1 MNQLSK
7 ASPWHLPWHAAGLLA
22 LALLALGSAW
32 AAEPLKP
39 NPATGL
45 SFSFSQALNAA
56 WSRSLEQAEALGR
69 QRRAEADRQLA
80 DSWLAAPPSVA
91 LSQRQGHG
99 AISDQRE
106 TELGVAAPLWR
117 PGQREANGLSAQAEA
132 EWAAAAERAA
142 RLRLA
147 GQLREA
153 AGKLHLLE
161 AEARQAELQ
170 QQLLEQV
177 AADVQRRV
185 KAGDLAPADG
195 LAARAEALAAAG
207 QQRELQQALAAQRSA
222 WQVLTGLQQASAQET
237 APAAEPELDSHPEL
251 LMAEAAVQ
259 RANQR
264 LAQVRSQR
272 SAAPELGVG
281 VRQERPGQGQ
291 PGQNSVTLSLRIPI
305 GTDTHSRP
313 QEAVA
318 LAEQDLALAQRLR
331 VRQQLDAD
339 LLLARQALA
348 TARAQTGA
356 EGERASLLRQRAAW
370 LDQAFKAGE
379 TALPELLRALSA
391 AAQAEASAAR
401 QQAALALA
409 EARLQQAFGLIP

>member
-7 ASPWHLPWHAAGLLA
+7 ASPWHPPWRAAGLLA
-22 LALLALGSAW
+22 LAFLALGSAW
-32 AAEPLKP
+32 AAEPPKP
-39 NPATGL
+39 NPTTGL
-45 SFSFSQALNAA
+45 SFSQALNAA

-80 DSWLAAPPSVA
+80 DSWLAAPASVA
-91 LSQRQGHG
+91 LSQRQGRG

-106 TELGVAAPLWR
+106 TELGLAAPLWR
-117 PGQREANGLSAQAEA
+117 PAQRQANGLSAQAEA
-132 EWAAAAERAA
+132 DWAAAAERAA

-161 AEARQAELQ
+161 AESRQTELQ

-177 AADVQRRV
+177 AADVERRV

-222 WQVLTGLQQASAQET
+222 WQVFTGLQQAS
-237 APAAEPELDSHPEL
+237 EPEAATTAERGLDSHPEL

-259 RANQR
+259 RASQR
-264 LAQVRSQR
+264 LAQIRSQR

-291 PGQNSVTLSLRIPI
+291 SGQNSVTLSLRIPI
-305 GTDTHSRP
+305 GTDTHNRP
-313 QEAVA
+313 QEAGA

-339 LLLARQALA
+339 LLLARQALT
-348 TARAQTGA
+348 TARAQAGA
-356 EGERASLLRQRAAW
+356 ERERASLLRQRAAW

-379 TALPELLRALSA
+379 TALPELLRALAA